1 VEQMV
6 MYRLDNGNKKNL
18 ISGRWGNSYTFTS
31 KTEKNVLSVLI
42 KDNSGTIIAKWN
54 GKWVVKPFSPKE
66 QKAAR
71 DILEFLYYR
80 NSVSQLMKTI
90 G

>member
-1 VEQMV
+1 MV
-6 MYRLDNGNKKNL
+6 MFSLDNCNKKNL
-18 ISGRWGNSYTFTS
+18 ISGKWGNSYTFTS
-31 KTEKNVLSVLI
+31 KTEKNVLSILI
-42 KDNSGTIIAKWN
+42 KDNSGTIIAKWK
-54 GKWVVKPFSPKE
+54 GKWIVKPLSAKE
-66 QKAAR
+66 QKAAK

>member
-1 VEQMV
+1 MV
-6 MYRLDNGNKKNL
+6 MYSLDNCNKKNL

-31 KTEKNVLSVLI
+31 KTEKNVLSILI
-42 KDNSGTIIAKWN
+42 KDNTGTIIAKWN
-54 GKWVVKPFSPKE
+54 GKWIVKPFSAKE

-80 NSVSQLMKTI
+80 NSVSHLMKTI